1 MSSVGNAPDGSCIFA
16 TISLVMR
23 ERTHMKRLTLSAAT
37 LALTLFGFG
46 LNADAGH
53 NSHGSYGSA
62 GSTGSTGSSGGS
74 YASSGGSYGSAGG
87 SSGGITRR
95 EARLIERAER
105 RSASHGSSGS
115 LGSTDSSG
123 GSYGSHGSSGGSSG
137 SYGSTGHHHRGLLH
151 GLFHGSSGSYGGAS
165 SGGASS
171 GGASSGSYRSAS
183 SGGYLSSGYTAP
195 AAHHHAARISPG
207 YAARPN
213 AVPADEFAYI
223 VVQLPE
229 DATLILGGN
238 KTAVA
243 GNVRKFKIP
252 LSDTQRSYPY
262 TVRAEM
268 TRNGQLFVAQ
278 STETLVAGQT
288 VNVKV
293 NDVTAQPEVDVATR

>member
-1 MSSVGNAPDGSCIFA
+1 
-16 TISLVMR
+16 
-23 ERTHMKRLTLSAAT
+23 MKRLTLSAAT

-62 GSTGSTGSSGGS
+62 GSTGSSGGS

-171 GGASSGSYRSAS
+171 GGASSGGASSGSYRSAS

-238 KTAVA
+238 RTAVA